1 MGIGK
6 AAPKDKGRIS
16 RYLAN
21 KCSIASRID
30 NFAEQPS
37 KKFGEVLRQLVEDRL
52 EFYAT
57 GKKPQKNAEVMDK
70 AMADLLADGQSMA
83 IDMEMIDAPHTAE
96 TPGTKEKKAKKE
108 KKEKKD

>member
-1 MGIGK
+1 MLTRCCNVLPGSRLTRALQYHSTYIGK

-30 NFAEQPS
+30 NFSENPS
-37 KKFGEVLRQLVEDRL
+37 TKFGEVLRQQVEDRL

-57 GKKPQKNAEVMDK
+57 GKKPQKNADVMVR
-70 AMADLLADGQSMA
+70 
-83 IDMEMIDAPHTAE
+83 
-96 TPGTKEKKAKKE
+96 
-108 KKEKKD
+108 